1 MATGMAMSH
10 PSQTREAPRL
20 PPSSMAAMA
29 PIEAGSTPVDWSI
42 RKDPTITGAKA
53 SASTPSVTHPVR
65 IIQLQW
71 LS

>member
-1 MATGMAMSH
+1 
-10 PSQTREAPRL
+10 
-20 PPSSMAAMA
+20 MAAMA

-53 SASTPSVTHPVR
+53 SASTLSVTHPVR